1 MESVSK
7 SQSHS
12 ITMSSNNQSSS
23 RGTRIDNAERSSEED
38 SASSIRV
45 AHDDNSTTKNVN
57 KSIENTQEGHA
68 ASSYEERSN
77 LGSTILPVTNRS
89 LKWCNEVSSR
99 AALVPT
105 KNLNNFDFD
114 KEVRELRGLY
124 KLCGSPVGLF
134 RPLTTDKTDN
144 SIVDPTKKSNEW

>member
-12 ITMSSNNQSSS
+12 ITINSKNQSSS
-23 RGTRIDNAERSSEED
+23 RGTSTDNAERSSEED
-38 SASSIRV
+38 SASIRV
-45 AHDDNSTTKNVN
+45 VSDDNSTTKNVN
-57 KSIENTQEGHA
+57 KSIENTQEEHA
-68 ASSYEERSN
+68 DSSNEEHIN
-77 LGSTILPVTNRS
+77 LGGTILPVTNRS

-134 RPLTTDKTDN
+134 RPLTTDRTDN

>member
-12 ITMSSNNQSSS
+12 ITISSNNQSSS
-23 RGTRIDNAERSSEED
+23 RGTRTDNVERSSEEE
-38 SASSIRV
+38 SASIRV
-45 AHDDNSTTKNVN
+45 VSDDNSTTKNVN

-68 ASSYEERSN
+68 DSSHEEHSN

-99 AALVPT
+99 APLVPT

-144 SIVDPTKKSNEW
+144 SIVDPAKKSNEW

>member
-7 SQSHS
+7 TQSHS
-12 ITMSSNNQSSS
+12 ITISSNNQGSS
-23 RGTRIDNAERSSEED
+23 RGTGTDSAELSREED
-38 SASSIRV
+38 SASVGV
-45 AHDDNSTTKNVN
+45 ASDDDSTTKTLN
-57 KSIENTQEGHA
+57 KSIENTQGGHA
-68 ASSYEERSN
+68 DSSHEEQSN
-77 LGSTILPVTNRS
+77 IGSTILPVTNRS

-134 RPLTTDKTDN
+134 RPLTIDRTDN
-144 SIVDPTKKSNEW
+144 SIVDPAKKSNEW